1 MLCDERPSVFLPM
14 VPAWLVIIS
23 TTVAYCARF
32 TAAATT
38 TTTTSTTT
46 THACLLLLHLCTLAL
61 QSAHAT
67 SHLVAC
73 RQNRGSDA
81 SLQGGLAPAVERNN
95 GCVQHCYGYSAAMM
109 KVGILLLCDRRCE
122 QQLLNLKYSQLFEII
137 FSRHSCTIMFA
148 RLCVVGARQRLNA
161 ILLIS

>member
-1 MLCDERPSVFLPM
+1 M

-38 TTTTSTTT
+38 IIITTTTTTTTTT
-46 THACLLLLHLCTLAL
+46 THACLLLLHLCTPL

-109 KVGILLLCDRRCE
+109 KVGILLLRDRRCE
-122 QQLLNLKYSQLFEII
+122 QQLLYSQLFEII
-137 FSRHSCTIMFA
+137 FSRHSCTTSDHVRSFV
-148 RLCVVGARQRLNA
+148 CVRGKTTLERYTIN
-161 ILLIS
+161 